1 MFKKLRDLSVK
12 LLGEERVFLLQITDL
27 TVLKI

>member
-12 LLGEERVFLLQITDL
+12 LMGEERDFLLRITDL